1 MEIPT
6 GHGKTLIIAALA
18 IADANQIMLVVLMNA
33 FLSQYEFRLF
43 EGLRGVDNF
52 PCDIHAN
59 KVIYMS
65 CSELM
70 GFPE

>member
-18 IADANQIMLVVLMNA
+18 IAIAIANDANQIVLVVSMNS
-33 FLSQYEFRLF
+33 FLSQYAFRLF

-52 PCDIHAN
+52 PCDIYSN

-65 CSELM
+65 C
-70 GFPE
+70 